1 MAGYRS
7 CTRSRPPGW
16 GRVLLK
22 SHRLERGNLKKQLGD
37 RRALALGR
45 EVGWSS
51 MSSPGMGVK
60 KTLDLSWIHIVRF
73 TFVPHCLGTV
83 PRFWHIFILENGT
96 KG

>member
-60 KTLDLSWIHIVRF
+60 KTLASFLDSYCEIHVCS
-73 TFVPHCLGTV
+73 TL
-83 PRFWHIFILENGT
+83 PRDCP
-96 KG
+96 